1 MFVMLATSVK
11 SEKDANT
18 SHTHTAARP
27 GKSFESSSSGK
38 FRPTQ
43 CPQNSVICGKRLTEI
58 CITNVRV
65 V

>member
-1 MFVMLATSVK
+1 MLVMLATSVK

-38 FRPTQ
+38 FRTLQ
-43 CPQNSVICGKRLTEI
+43 CPQNSVICDKGQ
-58 CITNVRV
+58 
-65 V
+65 